1 MEKMKE
7 ELDVDEYSASQTTLE
22 QIFNGFAR
30 DDEHIVE
37 ERVFGLQ
44 FLKDFGDFKSHF
56 NHDESLMKS
65 SSKSF
70 LFLRTFVYLFIIS
83 FVF

>member
-37 ERVFGLQ
+37 ERVFDLQ
-44 FLKDFGDFKSHF
+44 FLKDFGGFKPHF
-56 NHDESLMKS
+56 NHNESLMKS
-65 SSKSF
+65 SSKFF
-70 LFLRTFVYLFIIS
+70 LFLKIFINLFIMI
-83 FVF
+83 FAF